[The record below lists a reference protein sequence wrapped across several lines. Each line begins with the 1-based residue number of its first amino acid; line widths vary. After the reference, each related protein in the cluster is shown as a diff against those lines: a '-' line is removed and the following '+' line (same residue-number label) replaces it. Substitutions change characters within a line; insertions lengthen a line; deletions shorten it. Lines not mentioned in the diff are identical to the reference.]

1 MQFKNK
7 NQQAA
12 VMSKYNSGVHKP
24 NDINSGIHEPNNT
37 DKPNLPQRKTEQE
50 KKQEDI
56 LERIKDVKNV
66 IEQKDIEWKDKSNTS
81 VIRTKAYKDKV
92 RAKRKLAEL
101 GREYDINFHSNSRYI
116 RKY

>member
-1 MQFKNK
+1 MRFVNK
-7 NQQAA
+7 RQQGA
-12 VMSKYNSGVHKP
+12 VMRNYNSGMHKP
-24 NDINSGIHEPNNT
+24 NNINSGMHKPNNT
-37 DKPNLPQRKTEQE
+37 DESNLPRWTPEQE

-56 LERIKDVKNV
+56 LERIKNVKNV

-81 VIRTKAYKDKV
+81 AIRTKAYKDKV

-101 GREYDINFHSNSRYI
+101 GREYDINLHSGSKYI